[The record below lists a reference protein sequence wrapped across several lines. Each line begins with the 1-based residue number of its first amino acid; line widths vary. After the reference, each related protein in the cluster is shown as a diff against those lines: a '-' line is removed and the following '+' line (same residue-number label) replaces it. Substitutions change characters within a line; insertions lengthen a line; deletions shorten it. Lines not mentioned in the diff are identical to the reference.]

1 MGNDIFDSDRKNL
14 ILFRD
19 YSFYDGTTYSEN
31 ENVDTTSTYF
41 RETQR
46 YVNDTIRFGQMIL
59 SQDYYKYTLKK

>member
-19 YSFYDGTTYSEN
+19 YSFYDGTKYNEN